1 MQSQLT
7 IHAICIADSFRQDKL
22 RKYFKEH
29 EAFLHQARPDYH
41 YVRCDG
47 WGEAVV
53 FVYGCIVFWGVD
65 IQDIQAFLATM
76 SQLSNDPCLNQVDE
90 VYNIVHG
97 EKTTIQ
103 DSNIILENEKI
114 DTKIAISYALAQAVK
129 LRRYEDIVMNTM
141 PDLLTL
147 PSDLAANGRISISKK
162 NALKKTGEIFLVRAQ
177 INLHSDLLDTPEY
190 FWERTEKEEHIYS
203 MVAQEMELTK
213 RVKKLNHR
221 LDIMQSTYDLL
232 RAHIEHKD
240 SILLEVT
247 ITILIAMEI
256 VITTMQYI
264 WPVHIH

>member
-1 MQSQLT
+1 MHSQST

-22 RKYFKEH
+22 RKYFKDREG
-29 EAFLHQARPDYH
+29 FKHQACPDYH
-41 YVRCDG
+41 YVSSSG

-53 FVYGCIVFWGVD
+53 FIYGCIVFWGVD
-65 IQDIQAFLATM
+65 GADIQDFLAQV
-76 SQLSNDPCLNQVDE
+76 SQYAIDPCLNQVDE

-97 EKTTIQ
+97 EKTSIH
-103 DSNIILENEKI
+103 DSSIILENEKI

-129 LRRYEDIVMNTM
+129 LRHYEDIVMNTM

-203 MVAQEMELTK
+203 MVAQEMELAK

-240 SILLEVT
+240 SILLEAT